1 VVHSSYSN
9 ENPGIIPVSN
19 ERLEFLGDAVLGF
32 IVAEK
37 LYQDFPDLTE
47 GEMTRLRSVLVS
59 RSTLAGVARAINLG
73 NYLCLGKGEEASD
86 GRNKPANLAG
96 ALEAVIAAV
105 AIDQGLD
112 TVRELVLKLLS
123 EELQEAIRQDTVIDD
138 KSRLQEIIQAKYR
151 AAPVYRLVGAVGP
164 DHDKRF
170 TVEVMGGGVV
180 LGMGSGKSKKMAE
193 TEAARLA
200 LKKLAASFTQ

>member
-1 VVHSSYSN
+1 
-9 ENPGIIPVSN
+9 
-19 ERLEFLGDAVLGF
+19 
-32 IVAEK
+32 
-37 LYQDFPDLTE
+37 
-47 GEMTRLRSVLVS
+47 
-59 RSTLAGVARAINLG
+59 
-73 NYLCLGKGEEASD
+73 
-86 GRNKPANLAG
+86 
-96 ALEAVIAAV
+96 
-105 AIDQGLD
+105 LD